1 MSLYPETVARCQ
13 HIKVNGVQ
21 CGCPAVNARR
31 FCYFHNQ
38 HRQQQ
43 AEINSHKRQQSEEMT
58 LPLLE
63 DANAIQMELARIMLL
78 LLKKEIDPRIA
89 GQLLYSLQTAA
100 ANLKR
105 TNFEPEPTRV
115 VVKAQVSSQASLG
128 SFRLVHS
135 RRSRIRRSVGMH
147 QPGAARRRTP
157 EIRRSH
163 ARPHAKQ
170 RHIQGRNVYQR
181 PEKEIHVQTLVK

>member
-1 MSLYPETVARCQ
+1 MPRR
-13 HIKVNGVQ
+13 H
-21 CGCPAVNARR
+21 ARR

-115 VVKAQVSSQASLG
+115 VVKPKSVAKRPLGVSAWSTVEGVEYDDLSECINQAQPDAAPQKLG
-128 SFRLVHS
+128 EATLDHMLNSVISKAVMYTSHEKRKSMSKRL
-135 RRSRIRRSVGMH
+135 
-147 QPGAARRRTP
+147 
-157 EIRRSH
+157 
-163 ARPHAKQ
+163 
-170 RHIQGRNVYQR
+170 
-181 PEKEIHVQTLVK
+181 